1 MVKIGD
7 YPQLRFIAWNRQ
19 ADDLVDEMTALAL
32 YERNWRHVDDAKLAP
47 EERAFIHR
55 LVQEHGHGVLH
66 V

>member
-1 MVKIGD
+1 
-7 YPQLRFIAWNRQ
+7 
-19 ADDLVDEMTALAL
+19 MTALAL
-32 YERNWRHVDDAKLAP
+32 YERNWHHVDDAKLVP